1 MDQFRPPNS
10 SDDLCLLFCLIL
22 LLLWYLVICRSCDRP
37 AGCCEL
43 SGVGGVLPPAR
54 SSWRRRGSRSGP
66 PGPADAAGAPGTS
79 CANWALPSGAVS
91 ALPRQLGATGV
102 TVCCKRYIPYNS
114 GKVKYLKLT
123 FSYWTKSFEHYTT
136 NSVATNVSTF
146 KERPSL
152 GQTLQCLVTTYIYY
166 IVPIISDSLDF
177 YLLIH
182 FF

>member
-1 MDQFRPPNS
+1 MDQCRPPNS

-22 LLLWYLVICRSCDRP
+22 LLLWYLVICRSCDWP

-102 TVCCKRYIPYNS
+102 TVCCKRYIPYYS
-114 GKVKYLKLT
+114 GKIFKIDFFVLNKVFWTLYIQFRSDKCFYFQRKTQFGPDLAMSCYYLYIL
-123 FSYWTKSFEHYTT
+123 Y
-136 NSVATNVSTF
+136 ST
-146 KERPSL
+146 
-152 GQTLQCLVTTYIYY
+152 YY
-166 IVPIISDSLDF
+166 LR
-177 YLLIH
+177 
-182 FF
+182 